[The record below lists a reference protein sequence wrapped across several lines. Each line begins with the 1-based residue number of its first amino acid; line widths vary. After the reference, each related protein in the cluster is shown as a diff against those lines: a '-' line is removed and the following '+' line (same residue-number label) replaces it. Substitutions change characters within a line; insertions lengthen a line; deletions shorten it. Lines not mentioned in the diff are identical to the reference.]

1 MINKANVKWLR
12 YIHMQEKETL
22 KEEIKRKG
30 EMIALLDFFERKQER
45 GRIKNERKR
54 TKRIEE
60 KRSNA

>member
-1 MINKANVKWLR
+1 ME
-12 YIHMQEKETL
+12 EKETL
-22 KEEIKRKG
+22 KEEIKEKG

-45 GRIKNERKR
+45 RKRKNERKR

>member
-1 MINKANVKWLR
+1 ME
-12 YIHMQEKETL
+12 EKETL
-22 KEEIKRKG
+22 KEEIKEKG

-45 GRIKNERKR
+45 KKRKKNERKR

>member
-1 MINKANVKWLR
+1 MK
-12 YIHMQEKETL
+12 EKETL
-22 KEEIKRKG
+22 KEEIEEIEEKG

-45 GRIKNERKR
+45 RRRRINERKR

>member
-1 MINKANVKWLR
+1 MK
-12 YIHMQEKETL
+12 EKENL
-22 KEEIKRKG
+22 KKEIEEKG

-45 GRIKNERKR
+45 RRRINERKR

>member
-1 MINKANVKWLR
+1 ME
-12 YIHMQEKETL
+12 EKETL
-22 KEEIKRKG
+22 KKEIKEKG

-45 GRIKNERKR
+45 RSRKNERKR